1 MAGFFP
7 THRPTA
13 PSTAQRQRQSIN
25 VTPLLPQ
32 SSIHPFTT
40 DAFPYSSSSS
50 NSLSYVEVLVQMTK
64 SGEKRRPIRV
74 KRKFSVVMPIGL
86 VFCLLNALF
95 LHCRF
100 IRQLETRQTS
110 LVGVQ
115 HANSTACSL
124 QEAMKGKER
133 ILDILKDA
141 GYLAISRS
149 DLDKLPTWQ
158 QVVDLYGE
166 SPRIIGLETCRE
178 FQATVDPRKAFP
190 AAAGPFNSGTN
201 LLSSLLWRNCAFP
214 KLRRKFDKFGKRWQ
228 VNYGKHQ
235 PPSTRAYNHVRKSIN
250 NTVILPVVAVRD
262 PYSWMQSMCR
272 HGYTA
277 NWLHTTKHCPNL
289 IPNEFDFTM
298 LESLQHDDNIITPN
312 MLDDADYTDDD
323 NPEAGFTM
331 NTTVIPVTVEYKSLT
346 TNHTSLA
353 HMWNDWYLDYVQ
365 AEFPRIMI
373 RMEDLVFHTRNV
385 TEQICTCA
393 GGRLR
398 NTTFHYIKKSA
409 KEGELHEFQ
418 YETTM
423 LDAMIRYGSATHQD
437 RTRGMTRQDMEYAQ
451 GVISKDLMNMFG
463 YQYPQIEN
471 EGATRTSRGWMSL
484 FWT

>member
-1 MAGFFP
+1 
-7 THRPTA
+7 
-13 PSTAQRQRQSIN
+13 
-25 VTPLLPQ
+25 
-32 SSIHPFTT
+32 
-40 DAFPYSSSSS
+40 
-50 NSLSYVEVLVQMTK
+50 
-64 SGEKRRPIRV
+64 
-74 KRKFSVVMPIGL
+74 
-86 VFCLLNALF
+86 
-95 LHCRF
+95 
-100 IRQLETRQTS
+100 
-110 LVGVQ
+110 
-115 HANSTACSL
+115 
-124 QEAMKGKER
+124 
-133 ILDILKDA
+133 
-141 GYLAISRS
+141 
-149 DLDKLPTWQ
+149 
-158 QVVDLYGE
+158 
-166 SPRIIGLETCRE
+166 
-178 FQATVDPRKAFP
+178 
-190 AAAGPFNSGTN
+190 
-201 LLSSLLWRNCAFP
+201 
-214 KLRRKFDKFGKRWQ
+214 
-228 VNYGKHQ
+228 
-235 PPSTRAYNHVRKSIN
+235 
-250 NTVILPVVAVRD
+250 VILPVVAVRD

-277 NWLHTTKHCPNL
+277 NWLHTNKHCPNL

-346 TNHTSLA
+346 INHTSLA

-451 GVISKDLMNMFG
+451 GVISKDLMNIFD